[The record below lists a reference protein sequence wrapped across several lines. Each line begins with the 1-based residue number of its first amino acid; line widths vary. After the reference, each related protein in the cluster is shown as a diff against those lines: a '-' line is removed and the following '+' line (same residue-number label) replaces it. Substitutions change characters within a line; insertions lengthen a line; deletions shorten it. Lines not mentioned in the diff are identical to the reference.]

1 MVNTES
7 SDDKTERFYESLE
20 KFIIN
25 SILDDGKDEIANHI
39 EMKKTSRKNN
49 KRCKR
54 KKKINKLK
62 NYNKRKGDWLC
73 PKCNNINFSFRT
85 ICNICNITKPINII
99 NNK

>member
-1 MVNTES
+1 MVTIE
-7 SDDKTERFYESLE
+7 DVKDKTERFYESLE

-25 SILDDGKDEIANHI
+25 SILDDEKDDIINYI
-39 EMKKTSRKNN
+39 EMKKNNRKNN
-49 KRCKR
+49 KRFKK

-73 PKCNNINFSFRT
+73 PNCNNINFSFRI
-85 ICNICNITKPINII
+85 ICNICNITKPNIII